1 MPSRPR
7 TRAISAMRYMPMG
20 MPPITE
26 IMVFI
31 TVPKVQTKKYD
42 AAIWAH
48 HGMFCS
54 GEDFDL
60 TFGLMHTVEKS
71 AGILVKT
78 LSMTGAKRPG
88 LPGRF
93 CALIAFYQS
102 S

>member
-42 AAIWAH
+42 AAILAH
-48 HGMFCS
+48 HGMLCS
-54 GEDFDL
+54 GEDSGL

-71 AGILVKT
+71 AGSL
-78 LSMTGAKRPG
+78 
-88 LPGRF
+88 
-93 CALIAFYQS
+93 
-102 S
+102 